1 MTYLYIWGNSINGAI
16 LDATTLGYFN
26 TRSPDR
32 RTNQIVYG
40 CIDNKLANN
49 YNQRATQDN
58 WTCDSNKSL
67 NSTNIWRICP
77 EWSTT
82 CYLTSQWITSI
93 AVNTFLSYSGL
104 NVLYL
109 YENQLSS
116 LPDWAFNGLTNLT
129 HLNFDNNQI
138 INISTGLFNGL
149 SNLTYLSLNGNCLD
163 MSNSAMISYLDSLW
177 ASHFDPYVCLWINYT
192 PQTSTTW
199 SVIGSLFFTGGD
211 AQNRSTLYWEN
222 PDLWLLSHTWT
233 SNGIYNFDLS
243 AINDTNGVLWQKRGG
258 MNTFTGKVT
267 WIQDIIAPVFD
278 AVDTDI
284 ESDGIIGNLDQVDI
298 SNYTAFSGLTFE
310 KRTNPADANTAIGSI
325 TFNSA
330 LDLSD
335 PETRSFLQD
344 LWSRLSISSDGT
356 ISLDFRGIWSWVSLK
371 WVWATIKFYGLD
383 KLGFGANATSADILA
398 KLNVYDDNGL
408 MLDKSD
414 LLANSGTYVWACGV
428 GETECYVF
436 TIWVNH
442 FTTYKISSN
451 TTNDNN

>member
-1 MTYLYIWGNSINGAI
+1 
-16 LDATTLGYFN
+16 
-26 TRSPDR
+26 
-32 RTNQIVYG
+32 
-40 CIDNKLANN
+40 
-49 YNQRATQDN
+49 
-58 WTCDSNKSL
+58 
-67 NSTNIWRICP
+67 
-77 EWSTT
+77 
-82 CYLTSQWITSI
+82 
-93 AVNTFLSYSGL
+93 
-104 NVLYL
+104 
-109 YENQLSS
+109 
-116 LPDWAFNGLTNLT
+116 LTNLT

-310 KRTNPADANTAIGSI
+310 KRTNPQMQI
-325 TFNSA
+325 
-330 LDLSD
+330 
-335 PETRSFLQD
+335 Q
-344 LWSRLSISSDGT
+344 
-356 ISLDFRGIWSWVSLK
+356 
-371 WVWATIKFYGLD
+371 
-383 KLGFGANATSADILA
+383 
-398 KLNVYDDNGL
+398 
-408 MLDKSD
+408 
-414 LLANSGTYVWACGV
+414 LLVV
-428 GETECYVF
+428 
-436 TIWVNH
+436 
-442 FTTYKISSN
+442 
-451 TTNDNN
+451 